1 MLRLKTAMV
10 FVKDF
15 ESMTRFYEHGFGFK
29 VIEHMPGW
37 ALYDAGFALHAIPA
51 EIAAD
56 IVITSPP
63 VAREETPIKL
73 IFATSEEL
81 PTVIARL
88 TSHGATMF
96 EVRETRVDG
105 LDPEGNV
112 FCIEK
117 D

>member
-1 MLRLKTAMV
+1 MLRLKTAML
-10 FVKDF
+10 FVKEF
-15 ESMTRFYEHGFGFK
+15 ESMTRFYEQGFGFK
-29 VIEHMPGW
+29 VVEQMPGW

-56 IVITSPP
+56 IAITSPP

-73 IFATSEEL
+73 VFATSEAL
-81 PTVIARL
+81 SKVMARL

-96 EVRETRVDG
+96 EVRGTRVDG